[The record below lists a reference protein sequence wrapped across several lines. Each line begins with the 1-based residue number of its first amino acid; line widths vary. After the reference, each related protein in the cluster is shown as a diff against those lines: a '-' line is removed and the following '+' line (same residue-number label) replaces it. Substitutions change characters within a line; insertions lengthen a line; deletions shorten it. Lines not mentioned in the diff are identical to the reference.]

1 MVEGHSVHRV
11 AASHRIRLV
20 GKKFACTSPNGR
32 FTEGAAAINNKPFR
46 AIEAVG
52 KNLFAWFGKGDAD
65 DVCVHVHFG
74 MAGNWAVFE
83 GDASGNVLEPATTT
97 TRLRMEGG
105 GVVSH
110 LSAMTVK
117 YGSRT
122 GLYEP
127 KRATL
132 GEDPLREDAD
142 VERLWKK
149 VSRSKK
155 SIGALIMDQSCFCG
169 PGNIYRAEILF
180 KARIHPD
187 QLGKD
192 LSRAEFDKVWRHSVE
207 LLQRGFREG
216 SILTVDPADDAR
228 YGPDLR
234 RYVYNKSRCPI
245 CRGPVMS
252 WTSRR
257 GRPTPAS
264 PASRCARSR
273 RRRRR
278 PKKTKKRPAASTP
291 TKAKK
296 AKASPTPVKRFR
308 SHCVED
314 AAERHVPRDAHR
326 QGAQG
331 QADGAGGAHGRPQVG
346 ARRAADGSGADD
358 ALGRGRGGRSRA
370 RGRVSRRRARRRP
383 PPDASRARAR
393 RARARATQLGARA
406 RAIRPCARAKILMPP
421 ALSAPERG
429 ERGFAI
435 CMIPAFRKSA
445 RAVKH

>member
-11 AASHRIRLV
+11 AARHRQKLV

-52 KNLFAWFGKGDAD
+52 KNLFAWFGKGDD
-65 DVCVHVHFG
+65 EDVCVHVHFG

-83 GDASGNVLEPATTT
+83 GGEPDTTAT

-117 YGSRT
+117 HGSRA

-132 GEDPLREDAD
+132 GEDPLRDDAD

-252 WTSRR
+252 WDIQTRTAYACLACQPLRAVQAPPS
-257 GRPTPAS
+257 
-264 PASRCARSR
+264 
-273 RRRRR
+273 

-291 TKAKK
+291 AKAKK
-296 AKASPTPVKRFR
+296 AKAAPTPVKRFR

-314 AAERHVPRDAHR
+314 SAEGMSPEMLTVKELKAKLTALGAPTGGLKSVLVARLTALVEPTMRSAEDAAADRARAGESRAVEHVADLHPT
-326 QGAQG
+326 
-331 QADGAGGAHGRPQVG
+331 QAVRA
-346 ARRAADGSGADD
+346 ARRATTK
-358 ALGRGRGGRSRA
+358 
-370 RGRVSRRRARRRP
+370 
-383 PPDASRARAR
+383 ARAR
-393 RARARATQLGARA
+393 
-406 RAIRPCARAKILMPP
+406 K
-421 ALSAPERG
+421 
-429 ERGFAI
+429 
-435 CMIPAFRKSA
+435 
-445 RAVKH
+445 

>member
-11 AASHRIRLV
+11 AARHRQKLV

-52 KNLFAWFGKGDAD
+52 KNLFAWFGKGGAD

-83 GDASGNVLEPATTT
+83 GGEPDTTAT

-117 YGSRT
+117 HGSRA

-132 GEDPLREDAD
+132 GEDPLRDDAD
-142 VERLWKK
+142 LERLWKK

-192 LSRAEFDKVWRHSVE
+192 LSRAQFDEVWRHSVE
-207 LLQRGFREG
+207 LLKRGFTEG
-216 SILTVDPADDAR
+216 VINTVDGQTGQ
-228 YGPDLR
+228 YI
-234 RYVYNKSRCPI
+234 YNKSGCPI
-245 CRGPVMS
+245 CHGQVSEWMIG
-252 WTSRR
+252 SRR
-257 GRPTPAS
+257 AYACLTCQPLRTVAAPPQS
-264 PASRCARSR
+264 PKR
-273 RRRRR
+273 
-278 PKKTKKRPAASTP
+278 TKKRAAATTP
-291 TKAKK
+291 TKAQK
-296 AKASPTPVKRFR
+296 AESTPKPVKRFR
-308 SHCVED
+308 SQCIIEDSTEGMTPEMLTVKELKAKLSAHGAPTDGLKGMLVARLTALEPPMRSAED
-314 AAERHVPRDAHR
+314 AAADRALIYENRAVEHVADLHPT
-326 QGAQG
+326 
-331 QADGAGGAHGRPQVG
+331 QAV
-346 ARRAADGSGADD
+346 RAA
-358 ALGRGRGGRSRA
+358 RK
-370 RGRVSRRRARRRP
+370 
-383 PPDASRARAR
+383 ARAR
-393 RARARATQLGARA
+393 
-406 RAIRPCARAKILMPP
+406 K
-421 ALSAPERG
+421 
-429 ERGFAI
+429 
-435 CMIPAFRKSA
+435 
-445 RAVKH
+445 

>member
-1 MVEGHSVHRV
+1 
-11 AASHRIRLV
+11 
-20 GKKFACTSPNGR
+20 
-32 FTEGAAAINNKPFR
+32 
-46 AIEAVG
+46 
-52 KNLFAWFGKGDAD
+52 
-65 DVCVHVHFG
+65 

-83 GDASGNVLEPATTT
+83 SDANGNVHEPATTAT

-117 YGSRT
+117 HGSRA

-132 GEDPLREDAD
+132 GEDPLRDDAD

-216 SILTVDPADDAR
+216 SILTVDPADDVR

-252 WTSRR
+252 WDIQTRTAYACLACQPLRTVQAAPPS
-257 GRPTPAS
+257 
-264 PASRCARSR
+264 
-273 RRRRR
+273 
-278 PKKTKKRPAASTP
+278 PKKSKKRPAASTP
-291 TKAKK
+291 TKSKK
-296 AKASPTPVKRFR
+296 AKPTPVKRFR

-314 AAERHVPRDAHR
+314 AAEGMSPEMLTVKELKAKLS
-326 QGAQG
+326 
-331 QADGAGGAHGRPQVG
+331 AHGAPTNGLKSVLV
-346 ARRAADGSGADD
+346 ARLTALVEPTMRSAEDAAAD
-358 ALGRGRGGRSRA
+358 
-370 RGRVSRRRARRRP
+370 
-383 PPDASRARAR
+383 RARAGESR
-393 RARARATQLGARA
+393 AVEHVADLHPTQAVRAARKARAR
-406 RAIRPCARAKILMPP
+406 K
-421 ALSAPERG
+421 
-429 ERGFAI
+429 
-435 CMIPAFRKSA
+435 
-445 RAVKH
+445 

>member
-11 AASHRIRLV
+11 AASHRQRLV

-83 GDASGNVLEPATTT
+83 GDASGNVLEPATTGT

-117 YGSRT
+117 HGSRT

-132 GEDPLREDAD
+132 GEDPLRDDAD

-216 SILTVDPADDAR
+216 SILTVDPADDVR

-252 WTSRR
+252 WDIQTRTAYACLSCQPLREAAA
-257 GRPTPAS
+257 PPQPPS
-264 PASRCARSR
+264 
-273 RRRRR
+273 
-278 PKKTKKRPAASTP
+278 KTKKRAAASTP

-314 AAERHVPRDAHR
+314 AAGDMCPEMLTVKELKAKL
-326 QGAQG
+326 
-331 QADGAGGAHGRPQVG
+331 
-346 ARRAADGSGADD
+346 S
-358 ALGRGRGGRSRA
+358 ALGAPTDGLKSVLVA
-370 RGRVSRRRARRRP
+370 RL
-383 PPDASRARAR
+383 
-393 RARARATQLGARA
+393 T
-406 RAIRPCARAKILMPP
+406 
-421 ALSAPERG
+421 ALVE
-429 ERGFAI
+429 
-435 CMIPAFRKSA
+435 
-445 RAVKH
+445 

>member
-11 AASHRIRLV
+11 AARHRQKLV

-52 KNLFAWFGKGDAD
+52 KNLFAWFGSGGAD

-83 GDASGNVLEPATTT
+83 SDANGNVHEPATTAT

-117 YGSRT
+117 HGSRAE
-122 GLYEP
+122 LYEV
-127 KRATL
+127 KRSNL
-132 GEDPLREDAD
+132 GEDPLRDDAD

-252 WTSRR
+252 WDIQTRTAYACLACQPLRAVQEAPPS
-257 GRPTPAS
+257 
-264 PASRCARSR
+264 
-273 RRRRR
+273 
-278 PKKTKKRPAASTP
+278 PKKSKKRPAASTP

-296 AKASPTPVKRFR
+296 AKPTPVKRFR

-314 AAERHVPRDAHR
+314 SAEGMSPEMLTVKELKAKLSALGAPTGGLKSVLVARLTALVEPTMRSAEDA
-326 QGAQG
+326 
-331 QADGAGGAHGRPQVG
+331 
-346 ARRAADGSGADD
+346 AAD
-358 ALGRGRGGRSRA
+358 
-370 RGRVSRRRARRRP
+370 
-383 PPDASRARAR
+383 RARAGESR
-393 RARARATQLGARA
+393 AVEHVADLHPTQAVRAARKARAR
-406 RAIRPCARAKILMPP
+406 K
-421 ALSAPERG
+421 
-429 ERGFAI
+429 
-435 CMIPAFRKSA
+435 
-445 RAVKH
+445 

>member
-83 GDASGNVLEPATTT
+83 GDASGNVLEPATTGT

-117 YGSRT
+117 HGSRT

-132 GEDPLREDAD
+132 GEDPLRDDAD

-252 WTSRR
+252 WDIQTRTAYACLACQPLRAVQEAPPS
-257 GRPTPAS
+257 
-264 PASRCARSR
+264 
-273 RRRRR
+273 
-278 PKKTKKRPAASTP
+278 PKKMKKRPAASTP

-296 AKASPTPVKRFR
+296 AKAAPTPVKRFR

-314 AAERHVPRDAHR
+314 AAGDMSPEMLTVKELKGKLSALGAPTDGLKSVLVARLTALEPPMRSAEDAAAAAERLWSEEKVTDHASAQPRLAAHR
-326 QGAQG
+326 MRLIQRGVNA
-331 QADGAGGAHGRPQVG
+331 GRPEV
-346 ARRAADGSGADD
+346 SGDVV
-358 ALGRGRGGRSRA
+358 LEKTT
-370 RGRVSRRRARRRP
+370 P
-383 PPDASRARAR
+383 
-393 RARARATQLGARA
+393 
-406 RAIRPCARAKILMPP
+406 ILH
-421 ALSAPERG
+421 L
-429 ERGFAI
+429 I
-435 CMIPAFRKSA
+435 
-445 RAVKH
+445 

>member
-11 AASHRIRLV
+11 AARHRQKLV

-83 GDASGNVLEPATTT
+83 SDANGNVHEPDTTAT

-117 YGSRT
+117 HGSRA

-132 GEDPLREDAD
+132 GEDPLRDDAD

-192 LSRAEFDKVWRHSVE
+192 LSRAQFDEVWRHSVE
-207 LLQRGFREG
+207 LLKRGFAEG
-216 SILTVDPADDAR
+216 SILTVDPADDVR

-234 RYVYNKSRCPI
+234 RYV
-245 CRGPVMS
+245 
-252 WTSRR
+252 
-257 GRPTPAS
+257 PT
-264 PASRCARSR
+264 
-273 RRRRR
+273 
-278 PKKTKKRPAASTP
+278 
-291 TKAKK
+291 
-296 AKASPTPVKRFR
+296 
-308 SHCVED
+308 
-314 AAERHVPRDAHR
+314 
-326 QGAQG
+326 
-331 QADGAGGAHGRPQVG
+331 
-346 ARRAADGSGADD
+346 
-358 ALGRGRGGRSRA
+358 
-370 RGRVSRRRARRRP
+370 RRP
-383 PPDASRARAR
+383 PF
-393 RARARATQLGARA
+393 
-406 RAIRPCARAKILMPP
+406 KLMC
-421 ALSAPERG
+421 G
-429 ERGFAI
+429 
-435 CMIPAFRKSA
+435 
-445 RAVKH
+445 